1 MGGFIP
7 GGPQLP
13 TAGEVGHDWT
23 VPGRGRR
30 GEIMIISRTPFRI
43 SLGGGGTDLP
53 SYYRRYGGFFVSGAV
68 DRYVYVSLNP
78 SFDRNNLRVGYS
90 ANEIVSGADEV
101 AHGAVRE
108 SLRLLGI
115 DSGLEIVSMA
125 DAPSST
131 GLGSSSSF
139 CVGLLGAL
147 HTYLRQEVSRQ
158 DLAEEACRVAMERL
172 QEPSGKQDEYAATF
186 GGICSYQ
193 IDQRG
198 GVTVDPLHL
207 PVATLAELEAG
218 ILMFYTGITRSASSV
233 LRSQQQA
240 IDQGDAAEKMHRIK
254 ELGIQSRDALVRG
267 DLAEFGGL
275 IHEHWLVKRGVVDSM
290 TTAPVDRWVSTALR
304 NGALG
309 VKLVGAGGGG
319 FLMAYCDHDRA
330 RLRRAMADEGLVE
343 HRFRFDFEGSK
354 IIYNV

>member
-1 MGGFIP
+1 
-7 GGPQLP
+7 
-13 TAGEVGHDWT
+13 
-23 VPGRGRR
+23 
-30 GEIMIISRTPFRI
+30 MIISRTPFRL

-78 SFDRNNLRVGYS
+78 SFDKDRLRVGYS
-90 ANEIVSGADEV
+90 TTEVVADADAV
-101 AHGAVRE
+101 VHGAVRE

-115 DSGLEIVSMA
+115 ESGLEIVSMA
-125 DAPSST
+125 DAPAAA

-139 CVGLLGAL
+139 CVGLLSAL
-147 HTYLRQEVSRQ
+147 HTHLRQGVSRQ
-158 DLAEEACRVAMERL
+158 DLAEEACSIAMERL
-172 QEPSGKQDEYAATF
+172 HEPSGKQDEYAATF
-186 GGICSYQ
+186 GGICSYE
-193 IDQRG
+193 IDRQG
-198 GVTVDPLHL
+198 AVTVEPLHL
-207 PVATLAELEAG
+207 PVATVAELEAG

-233 LRSQQQA
+233 LSKQQQA
-240 IDQGDAAEKMHRIK
+240 IDHGDAVEKMHLIK
-254 ELGIQSRDALVRG
+254 ELGLRSRDALVRG

-290 TTAPVDRWVSTALR
+290 TLAPVDRWVSTALH

-319 FLMAYCDHDRA
+319 FLMAFCDQDRT

-343 HRFRFDFEGSK
+343 SRFRFDFEGTK